1 MKAITL
7 SKKAGYFKGL
17 AVAYRNMGIIF
28 SIQGN
33 YEKANEYSSV
43 SLSLFEKT
51 GDKKNI
57 LACSVTIGNI
67 LMLLGENEKALN
79 YLSKALIYYKGI
91 SSSGNDPHLEKEIAL
106 CHFSIGSAFYKQGD
120 FDTATENI
128 LQSLRVYEE
137 LLAKCNNSNEILE
150 LRSGIISCYI
160 SLGLIHW
167 QQGNYKTA
175 LEYFSKALDISN
187 EYGNNK
193 SIMTCYNNMGCV
205 YREMNELDRAKEY
218 FHRSLNICKEIKDL
232 RGMSLCY
239 GNLGLTHTII
249 GNTAGNDKGSTENYN
264 IAVSY
269 FIKSIEISDSLGDK
283 SVLAQNYLCI
293 GNLYSKLKE
302 HRKAIDYCNKG
313 LTIAK
318 ETGEL
323 NILKVGYE
331 NISQV
336 YANAGDYN
344 NAFES
349 HLLYSMISDSLFKE
363 SSVHRIAEMQTK
375 YETEKKEQAITGLK
389 KDKQLN
395 ELMISNQNNYLNL
408 LWGGIASLIIII
420 ALILLQY
427 FSKKRLNSLLE
438 KQKKE
443 LIETNNKLTLSEYN
457 LLESIAAKDKFFS
470 IISHDLRGPLSSI
483 ERTASVIRKEK
494 EKMPLEEILKLN
506 EEQEKAISRV
516 NILLENL
523 LIWAKSQTGNMV
535 CVIQKTNLTEL
546 ISNNIDMAMDS
557 AKSKNINIVR
567 DIKEDIF
574 VNVDSNM
581 IDTVIRNLLSNSIKY
596 SFPDSV
602 VAVKSDIKENQVVVS
617 IEDSGTGIKSEDIK
631 KLFRID
637 IHYSRPGTANEKG
650 SGLGLIICKEFVEKN
665 NGKIW
670 VESNKGKGSIFS
682 FTLPLFLKN
691 DLI

>member
-1 MKAITL
+1 M
-7 SKKAGYFKGL
+7 YF
-17 AVAYRNMGIIF
+17 Y
-28 SIQGN
+28 
-33 YEKANEYSSV
+33 
-43 SLSLFEKT
+43 
-51 GDKKNI
+51 
-57 LACSVTIGNI
+57 
-67 LMLLGENEKALN
+67 LL
-79 YLSKALIYYKGI
+79 
-91 SSSGNDPHLEKEIAL
+91 
-106 CHFSIGSAFYKQGD
+106 
-120 FDTATENI
+120 
-128 LQSLRVYEE
+128 
-137 LLAKCNNSNEILE
+137 
-150 LRSGIISCYI
+150 
-160 SLGLIHW
+160 
-167 QQGNYKTA
+167 
-175 LEYFSKALDISN
+175 
-187 EYGNNK
+187 
-193 SIMTCYNNMGCV
+193 
-205 YREMNELDRAKEY
+205 
-218 FHRSLNICKEIKDL
+218 
-232 RGMSLCY
+232 
-239 GNLGLTHTII
+239 
-249 GNTAGNDKGSTENYN
+249 
-264 IAVSY
+264 
-269 FIKSIEISDSLGDK
+269 
-283 SVLAQNYLCI
+283 
-293 GNLYSKLKE
+293 
-302 HRKAIDYCNKG
+302 
-313 LTIAK
+313 
-318 ETGEL
+318 
-323 NILKVGYE
+323 
-331 NISQV
+331 V

-523 LIWAKSQTGNMV
+523 LIWAKSQTGNME
-535 CVIQKTNLTEL
+535 CVIQRTNLTEL

-650 SGLGLIICKEFVEKN
+650 SGLGLIICREFVEKN
-665 NGKIW
+665 NGRIW
-670 VESNKGKGSIFS
+670 VESVKDKGSIFS
-682 FTLPLFLKN
+682 FTLPIFLKN
-691 DLI
+691 DSI